1 MYKVLL
7 FGAGIGLKDLLCLL
21 DFKKVKILACVDNNE
36 AIQGKSIENIEIIS
50 PHEVMNYN
58 FNYIIITNKYFDEI
72 FQQLVGLGVEKEK
85 IVGTKLSINSN
96 LCCDKNKHIEILNQ
110 FTSQPIEPYV
120 NCNIHTLGRER
131 LIDVYH
137 SGDYVRLSSLELV
150 AKEIYEKN
158 VNGSVAELGVYRGDF
173 AKYINEVFFDRKLY
187 LFDTFSGFAESDLL
201 VEQQNNLSQSH
212 STDFSNTN
220 VEVVLSNMKYPDN
233 CIIKK
238 GYFPNTAE
246 GIDELFSFV
255 SIDADLFNPIYAGL
269 SFFYPRLAKDGYI
282 FIHDYNNSRF
292 IGAKEA
298 VRKYCDENSINYF
311 PLSDISGS
319 AIITK

>member
-212 STDFSNTN
+212 STDFSNKM
-220 VEVVLSNMKYPDN
+220 L
-233 CIIKK
+233 
-238 GYFPNTAE
+238 
-246 GIDELFSFV
+246 
-255 SIDADLFNPIYAGL
+255 
-269 SFFYPRLAKDGYI
+269 R
-282 FIHDYNNSRF
+282 
-292 IGAKEA
+292 
-298 VRKYCDENSINYF
+298 
-311 PLSDISGS
+311 
-319 AIITK
+319 